1 MQFQFTFYLVIPK
14 FVRNFRSTFLIWEVG
29 RELRNELH
37 NEFTKSSQQTSYKHS
52 YMLEFRLLFVVCV
65 LIRTFSIAARKNRK
79 FAFGNDKPK
88 LLLNTYLWLSTFYPW
103 PSTFHPRLFTLDPRH
118 LTLDLRPKSRL
129 HVGSQSTGSP
139 NLLAFCYNLFWVMT
153 LFLCFRVLIYILR
166 IKMSYSIIGVLHM
179 RMIY

>member
-1 MQFQFTFYLVIPK
+1 MQFQFTFYLVILK

-88 LLLNTYLWLSTFYPW
+88 LLLNTYLWPSTFYPW

-129 HVGSQSTGSP
+129 HVGSQSTAPQTYSH
-139 NLLAFCYNLFWVMT
+139 FVIT
-153 LFLCFRVLIYILR
+153 CFE
-166 IKMSYSIIGVLHM
+166 
-179 RMIY
+179 

>member
-1 MQFQFTFYLVIPK
+1 MQFQFTFYLAILK

-88 LLLNTYLWLSTFYPW
+88 LLLNTYLWPSTFYPW
-103 PSTFHPRLFTLDPRH
+103 PSTFHPRPSTFDSRPSTKIQTPRGESKH
-118 LTLDLRPKSRL
+118 S
-129 HVGSQSTGSP
+129 SP

-166 IKMSYSIIGVLHM
+166 IRMSYSIIGVLHI